1 MNKKI
6 LDFDKCSEEN
16 KAKGGVKGD
25 WKASSDKTVSES
37 IPPESDISKETNMR
51 NKEAIKRFGK
61 GCKTGKS
68 MGKGL
73 KRQPAWWL
81 GLFICFLCLALSF
94 LIYFYCFGSI
104 LALPLYYCICFDS
117 VVFDPQNNGKLL
129 IRYQSLF
136 AVL

>member
-16 KAKGGVKGD
+16 KAKGDD

-81 GLFICFLCLALSF
+81 GLFHLFSLPCSQFPNLFLLFWFNSCFT
-94 LIYFYCFGSI
+94 II
-104 LALPLYYCICFDS
+104 LLYM
-117 VVFDPQNNGKLL
+117 L
-129 IRYQSLF
+129 
-136 AVL
+136 